1 MNWREY
7 YAREVEGLEFE
18 GRGELLARIATAGE
32 REHEEWLSSTQ
43 AQLTK
48 VREALMGK
56 LDENTLRSPEWNRAR
71 EEFCTLLRLC
81 AALRGENPD
90 WQVA

>member
-7 YAREVEGLEFE
+7 YAKEVERLEFE
-18 GRGELLARIATAGE
+18 GRDELLARIATAGE
-32 REHEEWLSSTQ
+32 LERNEWLESTQ
-43 AQLTK
+43 AQLAK
-48 VREALMGK
+48 VQEGLMGK
-56 LDENTLRSPEWNRAR
+56 LDEDILRSPEWNRAR

-90 WQVA
+90 GQAT